1 MSIILRY
8 HSVILSLIGHSSKRR
23 PIKTI
28 NQMQCNIREEE
39 HQDCSVLRMWYI
51 QAVTWPILVGITG
64 MIFWWYHYWSLG
76 MFDALWLCN
85 DGKKQIK
92 AVFFMQLVASKLS
105 NWLFAIGRRMV
116 FDKLGWPILRWFF
129 LEAKYLIDHLKT
141 CFEGQ
146 FIPQFKVLF
155 VCFLKNKFYHGIN
168 IKIIWFL
175 IYLQKR
181 WNMSIFSLYYHV
193 GFF

>member
-39 HQDCSVLRMWYI
+39 HQDCSVLRIWYI
-51 QAVTWPILVGITG
+51 QAVTWPILVVITG

-76 MFDALWLCN
+76 MFDALWLSN

-105 NWLFAIGRRMV
+105 NWLFAIGRRRMV

-129 LEAKYLIDHLKT
+129 LEAKYTSSITRKPVLKT
-141 CFEGQ
+141 IHTIIQSVF
-146 FIPQFKVLF
+146 PKKK
-155 VCFLKNKFYHGIN
+155 FLKGIYTN
-168 IKIIWFL
+168 
-175 IYLQKR
+175 
-181 WNMSIFSLYYHV
+181 
-193 GFF
+193 

>member
-39 HQDCSVLRMWYI
+39 HQDCSVLRIWYI
-51 QAVTWPILVGITG
+51 QAVTWPILVVITG

-76 MFDALWLCN
+76 MFHALWLSN

-92 AVFFMQLVASKLS
+92 AVFFH
-105 NWLFAIGRRMV
+105 AIGCIKAI
-116 FDKLGWPILRWFF
+116 KLIVCNRKKKDGIWQVGMANFKMIF
-129 LEAKYLIDHLKT
+129 LGGKIPHQSLENL
-141 CFEGQ
+141 FWRQ
-146 FIPQFKVLF
+146 FIP
-155 VCFLKNKFYHGIN
+155 
-168 IKIIWFL
+168 
-175 IYLQKR
+175 
-181 WNMSIFSLYYHV
+181 
-193 GFF
+193 